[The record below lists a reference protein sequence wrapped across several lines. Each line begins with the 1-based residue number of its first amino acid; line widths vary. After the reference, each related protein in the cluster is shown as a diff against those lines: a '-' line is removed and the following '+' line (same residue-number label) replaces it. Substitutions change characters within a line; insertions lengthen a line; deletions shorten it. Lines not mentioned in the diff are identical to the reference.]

1 MELDFQDGSIEFDE
15 FIRALS
21 ITSRGNLDEKLSCK
35 WKRKHDIP
43 WSERHLN
50 TPFDRQPFKWLCCM
64 FYKQTWIFAFRGFS
78 SIRCWQWRLYN
89 EVFQNLFNMILLDF
103 IFSLNKNFTQGWD
116 VQYCGCH
123 LSDGGKWKSINQ
135 ITSGSE
141 DKMLLKICAHL
152 FLQKSGMID
161 NVCRVKSRQMGTMR
175 VLRRGLPKSS
185 TRWIKTMWAS
195 LSLYSY
201 SYS

>member
-1 MELDFQDGSIEFDE
+1 M
-15 FIRALS
+15 
-21 ITSRGNLDEKLSCK
+21 KK
-35 WKRKHDIP
+35 K
-43 WSERHLN
+43 N
-50 TPFDRQPFKWLCCM
+50 TIVQYSMPGYSTFLVEDDL
-64 FYKQTWIFAFRGFS
+64 IS
-78 SIRCWQWRLYN
+78 SPGK
-89 EVFQNLFNMILLDF
+89 FQNLFNMILLDF

-185 TRWIKTMWAS
+185 TRWIRTMWAS
-195 LSLYSY
+195 LSVYSY
-201 SYS
+201 W